1 MFAGVFE
8 RKNGSGNRRKLG
20 APDRERPSGYLL
32 SKQQTSRCGL
42 FKKRF
47 LFSPRAPSGSIFSRS
62 FQLSR
67 QPQGKT
73 LVARVKVS
81 FVEILLYNVFQLRNV
96 IIEVLRFYPLNKTTM
111 AAAWYGAIRSFVFG
125 RIVLFF

>member
-1 MFAGVFE
+1 MGQGTEENWARQIARDPE
-8 RKNGSGNRRKLG
+8 DICCLRN
-20 APDRERPSGYLL
+20 
-32 SKQQTSRCGL
+32 
-42 FKKRF
+42 KRL
-47 LFSPRAPSGSIFSRS
+47 LFSTRAPSGSIFSLS
-62 FQLSR
+62 FRLYR
-67 QPQGKT
+67 HPQGKT